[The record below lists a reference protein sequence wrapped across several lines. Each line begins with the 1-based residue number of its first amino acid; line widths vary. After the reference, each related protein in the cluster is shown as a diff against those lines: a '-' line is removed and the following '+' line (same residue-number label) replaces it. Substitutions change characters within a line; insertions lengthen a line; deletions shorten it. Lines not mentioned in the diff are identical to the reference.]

1 LGSTLA
7 DWILIMGDDKEIFYI
22 TEFKNQFNE
31 WQTLHA
37 TRSLEK
43 AKRLVGSTG
52 RILRTINV
60 ESYNNKNN
68 DAFRELIQAVDTAMW
83 CWSIRQNTRKGCSI
97 KVDWVSALVD
107 WVSALNELSDAY
119 EKYQLKTS
127 DKIAV
132 IEDNNK

>member
-1 LGSTLA
+1 
-7 DWILIMGDDKEIFYI
+7 MKDDKEIIYV

-43 AKRLVGSTG
+43 ATRLIGNTG
-52 RILRTINV
+52 RILRVINV
-60 ESYNNKNN
+60 EYYNNKNN
-68 DAFRELIQAVDTAMW
+68 YFLKELIQAVDTAVW
-83 CWSIRQNTRKGCSI
+83 CWSVRQNTKKGRGI
-97 KVDWVSALVD
+97 KVD

-127 DKIAV
+127 DKVAV
-132 IEDNNK
+132 IDEDYNNYEHNKN